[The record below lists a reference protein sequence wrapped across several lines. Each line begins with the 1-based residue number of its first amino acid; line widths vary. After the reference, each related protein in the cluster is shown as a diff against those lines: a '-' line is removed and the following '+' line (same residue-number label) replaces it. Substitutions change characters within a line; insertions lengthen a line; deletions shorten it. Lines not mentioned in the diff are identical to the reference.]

1 MIGLSAVSRKITA
14 ATYLT
19 IEPAWRGRRSVFLPF
34 EAEATV
40 TTQDGEVGQVRVVV
54 EPFRGEPDE

>member
-1 MIGLSAVSRKITA
+1 MSRKITA